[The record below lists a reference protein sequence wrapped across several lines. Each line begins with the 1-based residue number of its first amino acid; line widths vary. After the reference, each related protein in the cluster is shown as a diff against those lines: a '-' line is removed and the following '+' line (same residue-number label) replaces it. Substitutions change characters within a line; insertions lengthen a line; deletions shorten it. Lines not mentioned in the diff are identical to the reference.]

1 MQKAYVASQQSKS
14 FNFALSCNDN
24 DYNNAW
30 FCNAFF
36 ICRYWCTLQRLQNI
50 IKPNGWWSQKNWKL
64 AWKLLIAHTAMHGGH
79 DVMLNQNKET
89 NHVLINLDNVAV
101 PSVGL
106 RFLSAEL
113 CATLL
118 VAQCVTHEDTNLLPK
133 TMLEKSTMK
142 SSGILKKKSN
152 TK

>member
-1 MQKAYVASQQSKS
+1 
-14 FNFALSCNDN
+14 
-24 DYNNAW
+24 
-30 FCNAFF
+30 
-36 ICRYWCTLQRLQNI
+36 
-50 IKPNGWWSQKNWKL
+50 
-64 AWKLLIAHTAMHGGH
+64 MHGGH

-118 VAQCVTHEDTNLLPK
+118 VAQCVTREDTNLLPK